1 MWFEGAAPVLSP
13 GILAQIE
20 KIYRGVYILATL
32 KRDEMFENGQQDK
45 LEALLDEARITQT
58 EIVEDALELER

>member
-32 KRDEMFENGQQDK
+32 KRDEMYENGQQEK
-45 LEALLDEARITQT
+45 LDAIHAEARITQD
-58 EIVEDALELER
+58 EIVEDSLEREK